1 MLGLL
6 KANQVAGNLGRKT
19 GVIYNSGVDFSCRD
33 SGSYLRKDI
42 VSNIYLL
49 NYFDYSNLPVL

>member
-6 KANQVAGNLGRKT
+6 EADQVAGNLGRKT
-19 GVIYNSGVDFSCRD
+19 GVIYNSRVDFGCRD

-42 VSNIYLL
+42 LSNIYLL
-49 NYFDYSNLPVL
+49 DCFDCSNLPAL

>member
-1 MLGLL
+1 MFGLL

-19 GVIYNSGVDFSCRD
+19 SVVHNSRVDFSCRD

-42 VSNIYLL
+42 LSNIYLL
-49 NYFDYSNLPVL
+49 DCFDCSNLPVL